1 MNSTIKNLN
10 EMKKQILIIPVL
22 LIISVFTLQGQNL
35 QEVLQKHFEAVG
47 QENLL
52 KKESAELKATI
63 KQMGMEIPMTMKIKR
78 PDKFRS
84 EVEMQGMKMLQVYNG
99 EEGWMIAPW
108 ISSEPQKLAGA
119 ELKQAMDQA
128 NLDGELYN
136 YAEKGSTATLVGKVN
151 VEGSP
156 MFNIKFTD
164 KDGDVKNYFIDA
176 QEYLIRKIKAKLNA
190 QGQEMEV
197 EQNIKDYRKV
207 DGVMMPGV
215 IESITP
221 MGTAQIVITEV
232 KFGENYDDSLF
243 EKP

>member
-1 MNSTIKNLN
+1 
-10 EMKKQILIIPVL
+10 MKKQLFILPTL
-22 LIISVFTLQGQNL
+22 LILSVFTLQAQNL

-47 QENLL
+47 QKNLL
-52 KKESAELKATI
+52 QKETTSMKATI

-78 PDKFRS
+78 PNKFRS
-84 EVEMQGMKMLQVYNG
+84 EVEMQGMKMVQVYNG

-136 YAEKGSTATLVGKVN
+136 YAEKGSTASLVGKVN
-151 VEGSP
+151 VEGTP

-176 QEYLIRKIKAKLNA
+176 ENYLIRKVKAKINA
-190 QGQEMEV
+190 QGQEVEV
-197 EQNIKDYRKV
+197 EQNISDYKKV
-207 DGVMMPGV
+207 DGVMMPGL
-215 IESITP
+215 IESKTP
-221 MGTAQIVITEV
+221 MGSVQIVITDV
-232 KFGENYDDSLF
+232 TFGEKYDDSLF
-243 EKP
+243 GKP